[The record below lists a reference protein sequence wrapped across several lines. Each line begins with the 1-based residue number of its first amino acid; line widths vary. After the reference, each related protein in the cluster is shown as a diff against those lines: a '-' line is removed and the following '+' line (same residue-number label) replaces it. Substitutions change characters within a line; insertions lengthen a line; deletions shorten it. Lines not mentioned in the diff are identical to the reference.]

1 VPKPPD
7 APAYRP
13 SIFLLTLARRVET
26 ALGEALDA
34 HGLTV
39 SRLGLLG
46 HIAAVPGV
54 SFSRLARMSGISV
67 QSTHTAVRS
76 LVAEGLVCDLTA
88 RAGAASAIELTDQGR
103 ECLERAMGAVAM
115 IDDQLFG
122 ADADVLMRRIAD
134 AMRAEAEATG
144 DRRTG

>member
-1 VPKPPD
+1 
-7 APAYRP
+7 
-13 SIFLLTLARRVET
+13 
-26 ALGEALDA
+26 
-34 HGLTV
+34 
-39 SRLGLLG
+39 
-46 HIAAVPGV
+46 
-54 SFSRLARMSGISV
+54 MSGISV